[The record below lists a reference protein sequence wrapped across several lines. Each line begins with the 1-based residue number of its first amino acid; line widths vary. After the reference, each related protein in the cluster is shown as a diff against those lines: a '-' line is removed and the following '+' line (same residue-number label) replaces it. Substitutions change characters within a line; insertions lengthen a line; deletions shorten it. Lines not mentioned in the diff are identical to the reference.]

1 MAQRTVPNWGIVKRF
16 PRHTQSVE
24 RCVKLVT
31 EAAMKVCEAQS

>member
-1 MAQRTVPNWGIVKRF
+1 MAQRAVPNWGIVKQF

-31 EAAMKVCEAQS
+31 EAAIKVCGAQS